1 MCALAPGRAPPF
13 HVHAAIILLCAQF
26 CFSGDHTVEATE
38 RAIGEAAAGGGD
50 DGEPA
55 YVFVVSDANLRRYG
69 IPPSALGA
77 CTYVIIHKQGG
88 VLDLTLPCWAL
99 QAHC

>member
-1 MCALAPGRAPPF
+1 M
-13 HVHAAIILLCAQF
+13 
-26 CFSGDHTVEATE
+26 EATE

-77 CTYVIIHKQGG
+77 CTYVIIHKQGEFLISRCLAG
-88 VLDLTLPCWAL
+88 PSRLIVDKQPPRASVCNL
-99 QAHC
+99 HCLAGCGG